1 MPQVTSH
8 VPGTFCWIE
17 LATSD
22 APAAKEFYTRLFG
35 WTTRVIP
42 MGESGDYIMLMKDGA
57 EVGALYENTQMP
69 PNWLSY
75 VAVESAD
82 DAAKTA
88 RDLGAN
94 LMGDP
99 FDVFDAGRMAV
110 ITDPQ
115 GATFAVWEAKKHIGL
130 KVWGEDNTLVWNEL
144 ATTDE
149 DAASSF
155 YTSLFG
161 WRAKTGDHADFRYT
175 EFHVGERA
183 IGGMYKLKPEM
194 EGVPPHWI
202 PYIAVPD
209 CDATIASAQSFG
221 GSVMMPPMDI
231 PGVGRFSVIKDPQ
244 GAALAII
251 TVQPRQ

>member
-1 MPQVTSH
+1 MPQVTSYA
-8 VPGTFCWIE
+8 PGTFCWIE

-22 APAAKEFYTRLFG
+22 AASAKEFYTRLFG
-35 WTTRVIP
+35 WTTKDIP
-42 MGESGDYIMLMKDGA
+42 MGEHGMYTMLQKDGSD
-57 EVGALYENTQMP
+57 VGALYENKQMH

-75 VAVESAD
+75 IAVTSVD
-82 DAAKTA
+82 DSTKTA
-88 RDLGAN
+88 KDLGAN
-94 LMGDP
+94 VVGGPL
-99 FDVFDAGRMAV
+99 DVFDSGRMSV

-115 GATFAVWEAKKHIGL
+115 GATFAIWEAKQHVGAG
-130 KVWGEDNTLVWNEL
+130 VNGETSTLVWNEL

-149 DAASSF
+149 DAATTF

-161 WRAKTGDHADFRYT
+161 WRAKSNESVGMRYT

-202 PYIAVPD
+202 PYIAVDD
-209 CDATIASAQSFG
+209 CDAIAASTQSLG

-231 PGVGRFSVIKDPQ
+231 PNVGRFAVIRDAQ
-244 GAALAII
+244 GAAICVI
-251 TVQPRQ
+251 TVAPR